1 LKSVSE
7 LHLASPTRKG
17 RFRLDKNFATY
28 ILQNYGKTLKH
39 LGNFQYWGFSRKDG
53 RWDLAQDMIKNNLD
67 LTFDEHLQQQQNE
80 FKEAEETNF
89 HKCYVDGRSCL
100 SCCDPRNS
108 ISPKHIESQN
118 HLLSDFFE
126 VLAGLQGFFNDMGGG
141 DVDSDSDD
149 SMMDEDMED
158 EEDDDVPGDAFLFFA
173 ADLN

>member
-1 LKSVSE
+1 MIFIYL
-7 LHLASPTRKG
+7 
-17 RFRLDKNFATY
+17 Y
-28 ILQNYGKTLKH
+28 IYVLRIIITFNKIS